1 ARLCVCPTVA
11 VISRTVRA
19 GRRFPAP
26 GAVARTTSRPLTSQ
40 SEWTDDEGGGQM
52 RNGVV
57 VDIGG
62 SGTRI
67 GAVVDGHVVGVHSAE
82 VATAEDL
89 AAAIR
94 AVDDAPAGVGV
105 SLNGRVDADRGEVA
119 ASRGRLGRGRAAHRT
134 RLAARRLG

>member
-1 ARLCVCPTVA
+1 
-11 VISRTVRA
+11 
-19 GRRFPAP
+19 
-26 GAVARTTSRPLTSQ
+26 
-40 SEWTDDEGGGQM
+40 M

-89 AAAIR
+89 AGAIR

-119 ASRGRLGRGRAAHRT
+119 ASRAAAWAEGELRT
-134 RLAARRLG
+134 ELVSLLDV